1 MTSSNLAGLR
11 VLLTNIT
18 LAGRSGT
25 ETVTRDLAL
34 SLLRAG
40 HRPMVYSPSLGAI
53 ADELRAVSIPVA
65 DDIANIRETPDVIH
79 GHHVIQTAVA
89 AARFPNVPALFVC
102 HDFTGWHDAPPGLAN
117 IQTFVAVSDGF
128 RDRLVV
134 EHGVHPAWVR
144 VVLNAVDTER
154 FQPGPSLPTKPRR
167 ALAFAK
173 NHGHLAAIREACAA
187 RDIAVDAVGI
197 AVNRLI
203 DAPEALLHDY
213 DLIFAS
219 ARSALEAMACLRPVI
234 VCDGRGLA
242 GMATTERYR
251 AWRREN
257 FGLRVL
263 SRPVTPKALLAEI
276 DRYDPDDAAALG
288 RRVREEASLD
298 AWAGEYAA
306 LYRRMI
312 DAFVR
317 PGPDEASRALARHL
331 QTWDPNLDNPHWRR
345 ERAALLDA
353 VQRASSG
360 VKALAI
366 DQPVTAVEPWGLGLD
381 GFHEPEPWGVW
392 SARRRCA
399 VRFRLEAGAAPTQVT
414 VALMPFFPPSRPRY
428 DVVLG
433 VNGRPLGR
441 MGLDEAAWRDGEP
454 LRQSFDI
461 PDDVGLDDVSWL
473 TFETERCLSP
483 FAEGLSADGRELGF
497 ALISLTFSRPAAPPC
512 PRARPPRGGRGRRR
526 PLPAG
531 TSRRAPA

>member
-34 SLLRAG
+34 SLQRAG
-40 HRPMVYSPSLGAI
+40 HRPMVYSPSLGSI
-53 ADELRAVSIPVA
+53 ADELRAASIPVA

-89 AARFPNVPALFVC
+89 AARFPDVPALFVC
-102 HDFTGWHDAPPGLAN
+102 HDFTGWHDVPPGLAN
-117 IQTFVAVSDGF
+117 IQTFVAISDGF

-134 EHGVHPAWVR
+134 EQGVDPAQVH

-187 RDIAVDAVGI
+187 RDVAVDAVGT
-197 AVNRLI
+197 AVDRLI

-213 DLIFAS
+213 DLVFTS

-242 GMATTERYR
+242 GMATTDRYPT
-251 AWRREN
+251 WRREN

-263 SRPVTPKALLAEI
+263 SRPVSSKALLAEI
-276 DRYDPDDAAALG
+276 DRYDPDDAVALG
-288 RRVREEASLD
+288 HRVREEAGLD
-298 AWAGEYAA
+298 AWAGEYVA
-306 LYRRMI
+306 LYHRLI
-312 DAFVR
+312 DGFVR
-317 PGPDEASRALARHL
+317 PGPDESNRALARHL
-331 QTWDPNLDNPHWRR
+331 QSWDPNLGNSHWSR

-353 VQRASSG
+353 LQRASSG
-360 VKALAI
+360 VNVLPL
-366 DQPVTAVEPWGLGLD
+366 DQAVTATEAWSLGLD
-381 GFHEPEPWGVW
+381 GFHEPESWGVW

-399 VRFRLEAGAAPTQVT
+399 VRFRLEAGAAPTRIT
-414 VALMPFFPPSRPRY
+414 VVLTPFFPPSRPHY
-428 DVVLG
+428 EVVLG
-433 VNGRPLGR
+433 VNGWPLGR
-441 MGLDEAAWRDGEP
+441 MSLDQASWRDGEFFQ
-454 LRQSFDI
+454 QSFDI
-461 PDDVGLDDVSWL
+461 PDDCGLDEVSWL
-473 TFETERCLSP
+473 TFETERCPSP
-483 FAEGLSADGRELGF
+483 HAEGLSGDGRQLGF
-497 ALISLTFSRPAAPPC
+497 ALISLTFSRPAAPPS
-512 PRARPPRGGRGRRR
+512 PRAPRPRGGRGRRPPPPTGKLR
-526 PLPAG
+526 RSPA
-531 TSRRAPA
+531 